1 MKIVVYTANLNH
13 YDEFIGMTFPAGWDA
28 IAYVDQHR
36 AIHAHH
42 GWHNIRP
49 IVAPGKLEHRRIKA
63 MPHRYLPDHDV
74 SIWIDSNIR
83 VMDWTMI
90 KTWVHGMKGTDNRV
104 VVMEHPDRKTL
115 AEEIDAVI
123 RLKKDTADRVRPLLH
138 LYGNTDVVAT
148 GIVIRRNTPMVNAF
162 NEMWWREI
170 ECASHRDQLS
180 ICHVAGRTG
189 IIIGQ
194 MPWLPGCIKF
204 KHIKQT
210 K

>member
-13 YDEFIGMTFPAGWDA
+13 YDAKFDMSFPIGWDA
-28 IAYVDQHR
+28 ISFVDMDTNPYINYGWDIRRRH
-36 AIHAHH
+36 IAH
-42 GWHNIRP
+42 
-49 IVAPGKLEHRRIKA
+49 KLEHRRMKA
-63 MPHRYLPDHDV
+63 MPHMYLPDHDV
-74 SIWIDSNIR
+74 SVWIDSNIR

-90 KTWVHGMKGTDNRV
+90 KTWVYGMKETDNRV

-115 AEEIDAVI
+115 ADEIDAVI
-123 RLKKDTADRVRPLLH
+123 RLKKDTAERVRPLLH
-138 LYGNTDVVAT
+138 LYGNTAVVAT
-148 GIVIRRNTPMVNAF
+148 GIVIRRNTPLINGF

-180 ICHVAGRTG
+180 ICHVAGRSG
-189 IIIGQ
+189 VVIGQ

-204 KHIKQT
+204 KHIKST